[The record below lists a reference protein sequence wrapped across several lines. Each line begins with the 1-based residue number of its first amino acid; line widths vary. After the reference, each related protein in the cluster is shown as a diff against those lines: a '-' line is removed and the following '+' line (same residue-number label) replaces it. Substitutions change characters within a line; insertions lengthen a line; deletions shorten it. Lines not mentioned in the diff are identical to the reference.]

1 MSLKGTVKFISK
13 EKTNFFEVL
22 RSRVDAY
29 FEENNISKH
38 ANSTMVIKTIVLL
51 SGYLIPFALMLIF
64 HPSFW
69 ECMGLWAIMGIS
81 IAGIG
86 MSIMH
91 DANHGAY
98 SESNTVNYWLGHTL
112 NLIGGSV
119 SNWKFQHNILHHT
132 YTNISGMDDDI
143 QDRLVLKFSPH
154 TAVKPFHK
162 FQKYYAFFF
171 YGIITLYWVLAK
183 DFVQLSMFTKTGV
196 NKGTPQENKVMLMR
210 IILDKTLYLFVIIG
224 VPVLFFN
231 FALGDVILGF
241 LAMHFLAGLI
251 LTIVFQLA
259 HTVEGTT
266 HPLPNEEGTI
276 ENNWAIHQL
285 NTTVN
290 FSPKN
295 PIIGWYVGGLNYQ
308 VEHHLFPKICHVHY
322 PQIAHIVEATAKE
335 YGIPYMCNDSFG
347 KALKSHIK
355 LLEKFGTLP
364 SLNEAIG

>member
-22 RSRVDAY
+22 RGRVDAY

-69 ECMGLWAIMGIS
+69 ECMALWSIMGIS

-98 SESNTVNYWLGHTL
+98 SESNSVNYWLGHTL

-154 TAVKPFHK
+154 TQVRSFHK
-162 FQKYYAFFF
+162 FQKY
-171 YGIITLYWVLAK
+171 
-183 DFVQLSMFTKTGV
+183 
-196 NKGTPQENKVMLMR
+196 P
-210 IILDKTLYLFVIIG
+210 
-224 VPVLFFN
+224 
-231 FALGDVILGF
+231 
-241 LAMHFLAGLI
+241 
-251 LTIVFQLA
+251 
-259 HTVEGTT
+259 
-266 HPLPNEEGTI
+266 
-276 ENNWAIHQL
+276 
-285 NTTVN
+285 
-290 FSPKN
+290 
-295 PIIGWYVGGLNYQ
+295 
-308 VEHHLFPKICHVHY
+308 
-322 PQIAHIVEATAKE
+322 
-335 YGIPYMCNDSFG
+335 
-347 KALKSHIK
+347 
-355 LLEKFGTLP
+355 
-364 SLNEAIG
+364 